1 MIKEAKLF
9 MDDYQQQFQQFLE
22 SLPRIPLE
30 EREQMFR
37 YEALGAVH
45 HAKGFTELIQKETE
59 DCAELPVYAD
69 EYFELVLRK
78 LDELQHLI
86 NALVTQVDDN

>member
-1 MIKEAKLF
+1 MIKEVKLF
-9 MDDYQQQFQQFLE
+9 MDEYQQQFQQFLE
-22 SLPRIPLE
+22 SLPKMPLE
-30 EREQMFR
+30 ERVQMVR

-59 DCAELPVYAD
+59 DCDELPVYVD

-86 NALVTQVDDN
+86 NALVTHVDNN